1 MASGS
6 NGAVAGL
13 QPNPATAASRLPRR
27 LVLLAGEDDSEA
39 AKVLREYQG
48 QDISGVKLHTDLQ
61 TLAQEHQGKMVAAEW
76 LGSLGWTRFLW
87 CRK

>member
-1 MASGS
+1 MASES
-6 NGAVAGL
+6 NGAVAGS
-13 QPNPATAASRLPRR
+13 QPVAAPAGQRLPCR
-27 LVLLAGEDDSEA
+27 LVLLAGEGDSEA
-39 AKVLREYQG
+39 EQVLREYQG
-48 QDISGVKLHTDLQ
+48 QEISGVKLHTDLQ